1 MVTDH
6 IFKAPFWI
14 WETKMVMYIITS
26 KLNST
31 FRRIGKATGIKITAR
46 AVGKNSS
53 SHFQLEWKFIVIEP
67 PFPFLSFG
75 PLYLGI
81 LRFKREQQLPHW
93 ISAYLIYRDHKA
105 VCLFS
110 LYFVKI
116 FFEVLFSYCKTNQ
129 KKNRWPVIYHSWN
142 TFDL

>member
-1 MVTDH
+1 
-6 IFKAPFWI
+6 
-14 WETKMVMYIITS
+14 MYIITS

-31 FRRIGKATGIKITAR
+31 FRKIGKATGIKITAR

-67 PFPFLSFG
+67 PFAFLSFG

-81 LRFKREQQLPHW
+81 LCFKSEQQLPHW
-93 ISAYLIYRDHKA
+93 ISAYLIYGDHKA

-110 LYFVKI
+110 LIALLKYFSK
-116 FFEVLFSYCKTNQ
+116 SYSATAKQ
-129 KKNRWPVIYHSWN
+129 IRKEI
-142 TFDL
+142 DGQ